1 MEGAHPVQST
11 VRFGVFE
18 VNLCAG
24 ELRKQGAR
32 IKLQE
37 QPFHVLQMLLEHPGE
52 IVTREE
58 LQKRIW
64 PADTVLGVS
73 PTTVRREWTSAKAWL
88 YGELKERHGNHA

>member
-1 MEGAHPVQST
+1 MEAARPVQNT
-11 VRFGVFE
+11 VRFGAFE
-18 VNLCAG
+18 VNLRPG

-37 QPFHVLQMLLEHPGE
+37 QPFHVLQMLLEQPGE

-64 PADTVLGVS
+64 PGKLAQEEINML
-73 PTTVRREWTSAKAWL
+73 SAIRLAPKA
-88 YGELKERHGNHA
+88 